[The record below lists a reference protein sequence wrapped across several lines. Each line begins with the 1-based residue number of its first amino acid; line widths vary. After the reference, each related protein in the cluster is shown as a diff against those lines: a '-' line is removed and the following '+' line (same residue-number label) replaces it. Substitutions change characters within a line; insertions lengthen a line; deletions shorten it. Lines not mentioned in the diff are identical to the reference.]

1 MSSSNPPS
9 AAGQLPNRGWAYPLG
24 QALLWLVLFLGFFRL
39 PTSMS
44 GELDPSWRMVI
55 GHLAGRGIQWGTD
68 VVFTYGPLGYL
79 LAPTNHGEH
88 FTQHLIWQFFSNA
101 LFATSIWWLGRR
113 FHGWRAIAYY
123 VYFLAL
129 VATSIDA
136 MCGTLILLLVLQ
148 ILREPAQA
156 SSWGIQGRAAV
167 LALLSLAKFTNLMLA
182 GFSIAC
188 ILAHHAWR
196 RRWRDAAIAG
206 GAFAIW
212 FVLGWLACGQNPA
225 NIPAYLRTSLEASNG
240 YTDAMSL
247 DESGFILACGLAAG
261 LGLAAYYLLS
271 LWRRRDLPLALAATA
286 MCAASTFLN
295 WKHGYSRADAHVL
308 AHFISCLLVVVTFP
322 ILLEDDG
329 PLQKLKAALLSF
341 VAAACLIGTIATSPA
356 IITDAPALCN
366 YNIKTSVSALLR
378 LPSLEREAR
387 ASYEQACL
395 PHALPRIRE
404 IVGTDT
410 VDMIANSQAYILFN
424 RLNYRPRPL
433 FQSYLPYTGRLLRL
447 NEEFLE
453 SERAPKYLLLK
464 VDAIDGRLPALEDSL
479 SLRQM
484 LYRYRFVTQEY
495 DWLLWRRAEPQAPIE
510 PPEIVQNTKTGFGA
524 TVPVPGLGESPVWME
539 IDIRPSLLGRLRS
552 FLYKLPLVNI
562 AITDVSGFASSYRLV
577 PGMAR
582 TGCFIYPNFTNSY
595 NFRNYACT
603 GAAPRARS
611 FSIEVPAHLRKYF
624 RSDIAIRFFRLPPVP
639 RTTDTVENNEVAYRM
654 FDRVPIAATAHFPLA
669 AVQIDGREVLAANP
683 PSQIE
688 FLVDFPA
695 SRVRG
700 CFGIADGA
708 YLPPAATDG
717 ADFLV
722 EWIKPDG
729 SKHTLFSRALRPMT
743 VREDRGIQSFD
754 IPLTPGRGRLVLRI
768 DPGPAKDASYDW
780 TYWTDVR
787 FDH

>member
-1 MSSSNPPS
+1 MSSSNTRS
-9 AAGQLPNRGWAYPLG
+9 ATGRLPDRGWAYALG
-24 QALLWLVLFLGFFRL
+24 QALLWLALALCFFKL
-39 PTSMS
+39 PAAVS
-44 GELDPSWRMVI
+44 GDLDPSWRMVV
-55 GHLAGRGIQWGTD
+55 GHMVGRGFQWGTD

-79 LAPTNHGEH
+79 LAATNHGEH
-88 FTQHLIWQFFSNA
+88 YVHCLVWQFFSST
-101 LFATSIWWLGRR
+101 LFATTVWWLGRR

-123 VYFLAL
+123 VYFMAI
-129 VATSIDA
+129 VASYIDA
-136 MCGTLILLLVLQ
+136 MYVTAILVLALQ
-148 ILREPAQA
+148 ILREPPR
-156 SSWGIQGRAAV
+156 GRRWLVAGLTAV
-167 LALLSLAKFTNLMLA
+167 LALLALVKFTNLMLA
-182 GFSIAC
+182 GFGIAC
-188 ILAHHAWR
+188 LVAHHAWR
-196 RRWRDAAIAG
+196 RRWCDAAVAVG
-206 GAFAIW
+206 TFAMW

-247 DESGFILACGLAAG
+247 DESGFILACGLASG
-261 LGLAAYYLLS
+261 LGLAAYYLLG

-286 MCAASTFLN
+286 MCAATSFLN

-308 AHFISCLLVVVTFP
+308 AHFVSCLLMAVTFP
-322 ILLEDDG
+322 NLLEDDG

-341 VAAACLIGTIATSPA
+341 VAAACLIGTVATSPA
-356 IITDAPALCN
+356 TITDAPAIWN
-366 YNIKTSVSALLR
+366 HGIKTSVGALLQ
-378 LPSLEREAR
+378 LPTLEREAR
-387 ASYEQACL
+387 ASFEQACL

-447 NEEFLE
+447 NERFLE
-453 SERAPKYLLLK
+453 SDGAPKYLLLK
-464 VDAIDGRLPALEDSL
+464 VDTIDGRLPALEDSL

-524 TVPVPGLGESPVWME
+524 TVPVPVLGESPLWME
-539 IDIRPSLLGRLRS
+539 IDIKPSLQGRLRS

-562 AITDVSGFASSYRLV
+562 AITDANGFASSYRLV

-582 TGCFIYPNFTNSY
+582 TGCYIYPNFTNSY

-611 FSIEVPAHLRKYF
+611 FSIEVPAPLRKYF
-624 RSDIAIRFFRLPPVP
+624 RPDIDVRFFRLPPVP
-639 RTTDTVENNEVAYRM
+639 RATDTVANNEVSYRM
-654 FDRVPIAATAHFPLA
+654 FDRAPIAATAHFPLA
-669 AVQIDGREVLAANP
+669 AVEIDGREVLSANA

-717 ADFLV
+717 ADFIA

-729 SKHTLFSRALRPMT
+729 STHTLFSKALRPKT
-743 VREDRGIQSFD
+743 VHADRGIQSFD
-754 IPLTPGRGRLVLRI
+754 IPLTPGGGRLILRI

-780 TYWTDVR
+780 TYWTDIR
-787 FDH
+787 FDR